1 VKAGES
7 KEKEQK
13 GREKKDRRNKAEKMK
28 IALNLIEG
36 LQCEI
41 AKKYNFL

>member
-1 VKAGES
+1 MSLKAKG
-7 KEKEQK
+7 KELK
-13 GREKKDRRNKAEKMK
+13 GREKKEKRNEAGKMK

-41 AKKYNFL
+41 AKKI